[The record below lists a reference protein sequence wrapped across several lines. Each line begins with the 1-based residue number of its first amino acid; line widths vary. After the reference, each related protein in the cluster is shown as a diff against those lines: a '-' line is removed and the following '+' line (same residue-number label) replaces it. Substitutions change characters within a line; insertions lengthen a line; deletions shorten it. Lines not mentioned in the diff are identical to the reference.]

1 MRKFENAARR
11 NKTGKENR
19 MNYIYYTAEGIK
31 IILTPDDVGS
41 DWIAYLHNEDD
52 YAVNFERREKD
63 HFQLR
68 IDENDYSLQRN
79 RNSHVTSEM
88 RANQQI
94 KTKNKKTAIPRFSDV
109 AFDGKSYMA
118 TPEEQLREELRER
131 ERSYEVIELQTAIK
145 TLQPQQKELI
155 QKKFYEKRTNVD
167 IAAEE
172 GVTETA
178 IRKRLMKIYDNLAK
192 KLKK

>member
-118 TPEEQLREELRER
+118 TPEEQLLEEIREQ

-178 IRKRLMKIYDNLAK
+178 LRKMLMKIYDNLAK

>member
-118 TPEEQLREELRER
+118 TPEEQLLEEIREQ

-172 GVTETA
+172 GVTGTA

>member
-1 MRKFENAARR
+1 
-11 NKTGKENR
+11 
-19 MNYIYYTAEGIK
+19 
-31 IILTPDDVGS
+31 
-41 DWIAYLHNEDD
+41 
-52 YAVNFERREKD
+52 
-63 HFQLR
+63 
-68 IDENDYSLQRN
+68 
-79 RNSHVTSEM
+79 
-88 RANQQI
+88 
-94 KTKNKKTAIPRFSDV
+94 
-109 AFDGKSYMA
+109 MA
-118 TPEEQLREELRER
+118 TPEEQLLEEIREQ